1 MNETDMTKKDVKI
14 RQGTTNKMNARVLA
28 TSLAIIALVFV
39 GLYFG
44 FVASDQ
50 TQMETA
56 PPPAAT
62 QTPAQ

>member
-14 RQGTTNKMNARVLA
+14 RQGTTNKMNVRVLG

-50 TQMETA
+50 TQTETA
-56 PPPAAT
+56 PQPAQT
-62 QTPAQ
+62 QTPVQ